1 MTFEA
6 IREIEMELA
15 RDQADLEQAIQKRK
29 KLSADSTPGGYHA
42 VAIGISLR
50 SEIQSLS
57 NRLFKGR
64 FRLMNARR

>member
-1 MTFEA
+1 MTLEA
-6 IREIEMELA
+6 ITKLEMELA
-15 RDQADLEQAIQKRK
+15 RDQAGLERAIQKREQ
-29 KLSADSTPGGYHA
+29 LSADSTPGGYRA

-57 NRLFKGR
+57 DRLFRSR